1 MKIYKYKNYA
11 QYVEEQTK
19 ANKIKL
25 GWTYVKR
32 PVIDS
37 ICSNYSS
44 LRTEDGVVKSNEDP
58 SFIICHGTR
67 KGTEQKLFKINYPN
81 AEIIGTEISDTAT
94 LFRMTIQHDF
104 TIPIEEWIGK
114 ADIVYSNSFDHT
126 IDPVRTINTWRDQ
139 LKTEGRLYLEY
150 NENDRVCEPS
160 DPLDASLREVW
171 DMIIENGLEIETK
184 LKGMHGGKIL
194 VCKRKEND

>member
-126 IDPVRTINTWRDQ
+126 IDPV
-139 LKTEGRLYLEY
+139 
-150 NENDRVCEPS
+150 
-160 DPLDASLREVW
+160 EVW

-194 VCKRKEND
+194 VCKRKQND

>member
-67 KGTEQKLFKINYPN
+67 KGTEQKLFRINYPS
-81 AEIIGTEISDTAT
+81 AKIIGT
-94 LFRMTIQHDF
+94 
-104 TIPIEEWIGK
+104 
-114 ADIVYSNSFDHT
+114 
-126 IDPVRTINTWRDQ
+126 
-139 LKTEGRLYLEY
+139 
-150 NENDRVCEPS
+150 
-160 DPLDASLREVW
+160 
-171 DMIIENGLEIETK
+171 
-184 LKGMHGGKIL
+184 
-194 VCKRKEND
+194 